1 MPVVKHL
8 VILRFRQDLLAAE
21 IEAIMQA
28 VADLQGVIPGIVDFA
43 WGPYS
48 SPEGLNRGFTHAFV
62 TTFASPAARDAYLP
76 HPAHVQVVDKILPAL
91 EGGLDGA
98 LAFDFDVRE

>member
-1 MPVVKHL
+1 MPLVKHL
-8 VILRFRQDLLAAE
+8 VILRFRRDLPATEA
-21 IEAIMQA
+21 EAILRA
-28 VADLQGVIPGIVDFA
+28 VGDLQGVIPGIVDYA

-76 HPAHVQVVDKILPAL
+76 HPEHVRIVERILPAL
-91 EGGLDGA
+91 EGGIEGA